1 METIE
6 EKKSD
11 PAVGPLP
18 ETESFGAHRAPL
30 QQFETLALHAGTSA
44 DPVTGAMLTPI
55 YQTTT
60 YRQEAVGKDKGFKYS
75 RSGNPTVSALE
86 RRLAALEGAEFAS
99 CYSTGLAATTA
110 LFLSLLRAGDRIV
123 CSQAVYGGTV
133 RLLRQTLAPF
143 RVETEFVDTSNA
155 HALRDTLQKATRL
168 VFIET
173 PANPTLKLTS
183 VDLAS
188 CFVKEAGALLAVD
201 NTLLTPALQRPL
213 DLGADIVLHSTT
225 KFIEGHNATVGG
237 ALITR
242 DADLHGKFLFTRNT
256 IGAIQSPFAAWLT
269 LQGVK
274 TLPLRMAR
282 HCENALRVA
291 RFLESHP
298 RVTRLVYPG
307 LRSFPQF
314 ELAQRQQKAGGALIA
329 FEVKGGVEAGIRL
342 MNSVRLCA
350 LAENLGAAETIITHP
365 VSMTHGAVPPE
376 QRAAAG
382 ITDGLVRLSVGL
394 ENAEDIIADLAQ
406 ALDPSAKG
414 GCP

>member
-1 METIE
+1 MITILEE
-6 EKKSD
+6 EKTVD
-11 PAVGPLP
+11 PAAAGPLQ
-18 ETESFGAHRAPL
+18 H
-30 QQFETLALHAGTSA
+30 FETLALHAGTTA
-44 DPVTGAMLTPI
+44 DPLTGAMLTPI

-86 RRLAALEGAEFAS
+86 RRLAALEGADFAS

-110 LFLSLLRAGDRIV
+110 LFLALLRSGDRVV

-133 RLLRQTLAPF
+133 RLLRQTLEPF
-143 RVETEFVDTSNA
+143 GVETEFIDTSDSA
-155 HALRDTLQKATRL
+155 AFAKALRKPTRF

-173 PANPTLKLTS
+173 PANPTLKLS
-183 VDLAS
+183 DLDLAS
-188 CFVKEAGALLAVD
+188 GLARQAGALLVVD
-201 NTLLTPALQRPL
+201 NTLLTPALQRPF
-213 DLGADIVLHSTT
+213 DFGADIVLHSTT

-242 DADLHGKFLFTRNT
+242 DADLHEKLLFTRNT

-282 HCENALRVA
+282 HCENAWQVA
-291 RFLESHP
+291 RFLERHP
-298 RVTRLVYPG
+298 RVTELAYPG
-307 LRSFPQF
+307 LESFPQF
-314 ELAQRQQKAGGALIA
+314 ELAQRQQSAGGALIA
-329 FEVKGGVEAGIRL
+329 FEVEGGVEAGIRL

-382 ITDGLVRLSVGL
+382 ITNGLVRLSVGL
-394 ENAEDIIADLAQ
+394 ENPDDIIADLEQ
-406 ALDPSAKG
+406 ALDAAAEGELS
-414 GCP
+414 